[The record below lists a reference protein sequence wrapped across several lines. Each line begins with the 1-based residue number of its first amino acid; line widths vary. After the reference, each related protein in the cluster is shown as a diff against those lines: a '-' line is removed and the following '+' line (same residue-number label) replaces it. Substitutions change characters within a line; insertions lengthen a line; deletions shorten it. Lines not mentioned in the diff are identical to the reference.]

1 MSKPTRPQPNSAP
14 PRKTAQQ
21 PAAMQARPKPVAPP
35 VYRPQSVPKV
45 LQRKSA
51 MPARPPA
58 PLGRK
63 GAIQPML
70 RGASATGGGGG
81 KPPNKPIFTPKIPQQ
96 PRKKP
101 KAEQPEQ
108 QQQQQQGVNFSDLP
122 AELVNLVG
130 QFAGPSAQNLRQ
142 VSTGTN
148 ASVVSYPHQHR
159 CCACGGFINPPFPQL
174 CRDCGEPHHRVCPG
188 QGNYLIERY
197 CTSCG
202 FRLLN

>member
-1 MSKPTRPQPNSAP
+1 MSKPTRPQPISAP
-14 PRKTAQQ
+14 PRKTVDQ
-21 PAAMQARPKPVAPP
+21 PTAMQARPKPVAPP
-35 VYRPQSVPKV
+35 VYRPQPVPKV

-70 RGASATGGGGG
+70 RSASATGGGGGGGG
-81 KPPNKPIFTPKIPQQ
+81 KPPNKPIFTPKISQQ

-108 QQQQQQGVNFSDLP
+108 QQGVNFSDLP
-122 AELVNLVG
+122 ADLVNLVG

-188 QGNYLIERY
+188 QENVLIERY